1 MIELHTVGKNE
12 KLTNPIQSVQWGL
25 GATLAEIRSTARAK
39 TTCMTARKKY
49 IDIILQTRPLSETKG
64 TLNPKTNPTTTP
76 TIPNHPMIPGLPL
89 STA

>member
-25 GATLAEIRSTARAK
+25 GATLADSQSKEIRSTARAK

-64 TLNPKTNPTTTP
+64 TLNPKTNPTTAP
-76 TIPNHPMIPGLPL
+76 TIP
-89 STA
+89 TTR